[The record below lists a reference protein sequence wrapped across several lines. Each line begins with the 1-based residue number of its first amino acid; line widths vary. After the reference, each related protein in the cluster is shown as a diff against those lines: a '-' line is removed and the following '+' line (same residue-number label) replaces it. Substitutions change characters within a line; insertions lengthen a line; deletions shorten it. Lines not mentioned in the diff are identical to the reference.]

1 MIAAAAQTLPETDR
15 HWAVVARQSLANT
28 DAQLYRHFHPHCA
41 IEYLLALRA
50 RAVDRLIR
58 AAWQRCIP
66 DDAELALL
74 AVGGYGRAELFPHSD
89 IDLRIIA
96 EPSAQHAHEAA
107 LARLFALLWDA
118 GLPVSH
124 AVASI
129 EQSVQAATDLTVYT
143 ALLESRPLCAATST
157 HQALHRALT
166 VVDPWPAHLFFLA
179 RREKQQQRHQRFGD
193 IASNLEPYL
202 KDGPGSLRD
211 LHTLAWVARRTFGT
225 ANVDTLFAR
234 GYLGMDETAALK
246 REWQVLA
253 RLRFGLHHVAGRA
266 QERLGFEQQRA
277 LAQCMGFDDET
288 GNLAVEKMMQGF
300 YRSVTVIRRVS
311 DRMLQRFEEYFDGPS
326 PSQALDSGFSLQC
339 GWLVADDPH
348 WPHDDISQVFALF
361 DCWARTDPRCGEKVR
376 GLHSQTARGLAEMLD
391 IIPSWKQV
399 DLNVRRQFMALL
411 HGPGAVNTLI
421 RMARLGVL
429 ERWLPAF
436 AHISG
441 RMQFDLFHVY
451 TVDQHTL
458 MVLRT
463 LGRFS
468 RGQANEHFTIVQ
480 EVWKRLRQ
488 PELLLLAALFH
499 DIGKGRGG
507 DHAEIGANLAEAF
520 CLAHDLSQAETALV
534 VWLVQQH
541 LMMSITA
548 QKQDITDPQV
558 ICRFAKTVA
567 SRERLDYLYLLTCAD
582 IIGTRPSL
590 WNAWKDRLLA
600 DLYFASRRYLHANVE
615 TPLPQAQ
622 RVLEA
627 RAQIQTQMRQAGHC
641 DSVIDPVLSLLPD
654 EGFVRFRP
662 EQLLWQADAL
672 RDAKPRRPLVRVRPI
687 AVNNDA
693 LEVFVYSPSRDGLF
707 AAIVIS
713 LDRAGYGIQR
723 ARALDGIDDTV
734 FDTFEIIPIH
744 AFATPQIQ
752 TLENVLQQ
760 TLAGDFAHLHP
771 IRHLIPQQL
780 KHFRFAPR
788 IEFVQQALSGATILN
803 LTVPDR
809 PGLLADIAYVLYQH
823 HVRVHDARIAT
834 FGERAE
840 DQFRL
845 TDQQGKV
852 LDHNT
857 QHLLSEALLQIFSL

>member
-1 MIAAAAQTLPETDR
+1 MNSAANALPDNDR
-15 HWAVVARQSLANT
+15 QWAKQARQSLAHT

-41 IEYLLALRA
+41 IECLLALRA
-50 RAVDRLIR
+50 RAVDRLISD
-58 AAWQRCIP
+58 AWQRCIP
-66 DDAELALL
+66 RDAGLALL
-74 AVGGYGRAELFPHSD
+74 AVGGYGRSELFPHSD
-89 IDLRIIA
+89 IDLRILA
-96 EPSAQHAHEAA
+96 DTPAQHAHETA

-124 AVASI
+124 GVASI
-129 EQSVQAATDLTVYT
+129 EQSVQAASDLTVYT
-143 ALLESRPLCAATST
+143 ALLESRPLCSAASAHRTLQ
-157 HQALHRALT
+157 HALA

-193 IASNLEPYL
+193 IVSNLEPYL
-202 KDGPGSLRD
+202 KDGPGGLRD
-211 LHTLAWVARRTFGT
+211 LNTLTWVARRTFGT
-225 ANVDTLFAR
+225 GNVDKLFAQ

-277 LAQCMGFDDET
+277 LAACMGFDDET
-288 GNLAVEKMMQGF
+288 GNLAVEKMMQSF

-311 DRMLQRFEEYFDGPS
+311 DRMLQRFEEHFDGPA
-326 PSQALDSGFSLQC
+326 PSQALDNGFSLQS
-339 GWLVADDPH
+339 GWLVADNPN

-361 DCWARTDPRCGEKVR
+361 DCWARTDPRCGEKIR

-391 IIPSWKQV
+391 IIPSWKHVQAP
-399 DLNVRRQFMALL
+399 VREQFMALL

-436 AHISG
+436 AQISG

-463 LGRFS
+463 LGRFA
-468 RGQANEHFTIVQ
+468 RGQAGEHFTIVQ
-480 EVWKRLRQ
+480 EVWKRLHQ

-507 DHAEIGANLAEAF
+507 DHGEIGAVLAEEF
-520 CLAHDLSQAETALV
+520 CQAHRLSAAETALV

-541 LMMSITA
+541 LVMSMTA

-558 ICRFAKTVA
+558 VCQFAKTVA

-582 IIGTRPSL
+582 IVGTRPSL

-615 TPLPQAQ
+615 APLPQSQ

-627 RAQIQTQMRQAGHC
+627 RAHIQAQLRQAGHP
-641 DSVIDPVLSLLPD
+641 DSVINPVLALLPD

-662 EQLLWQADAL
+662 EQLLWQAHAL
-672 RDAKPRRPLVRVRPI
+672 RRAKRNQPLVCVRPI
-687 AVNNDA
+687 AENSDA

-707 AAIVIS
+707 AAIVIT

-723 ARALDGIDDTV
+723 ARALDGTNHTV
-734 FDTFEIIPIH
+734 FDTFEIIPAH
-744 AFATPQIQ
+744 PFASPRTQALQ
-752 TLENVLQQ
+752 QLLQQ
-760 TLAGDFAHLHP
+760 TLAEDFAHLHP
-771 IRHLIPQQL
+771 VRHLIPQQL

-788 IEFVQQALSGATILN
+788 IEFVQQASSNYTILN

-823 HVRVHDARIAT
+823 HLRVHDARIAT

-845 TDQQGKV
+845 TDQHGQV
-852 LDHNT
+852 VDHAR
-857 QHLLSEALLQIFSL
+857 QHIVSEALLHIFSR

>member
-1 MIAAAAQTLPETDR
+1 MMAAAAQALLESDR
-15 HWAVVARQSLANT
+15 QWAMAARQTLAHT
-28 DAQLYRHFHPHCA
+28 DARLYRHFHQQCA

-50 RAVDRLIR
+50 RAVDRLIDQ
-58 AAWQRCIP
+58 AWQRCIP
-66 DDAELALL
+66 ANAGLALL

-89 IDLRIIA
+89 IDLRVIA
-96 EPSAQHAHEAA
+96 DTHIQQAHETA

-143 ALLESRPLCAATST
+143 ALLESRPLCTATAAYK
-157 HQALHRALT
+157 ALQRALT
-166 VVDPWPAHLFFLA
+166 LVDPWPAHLFFLA

-202 KDGPGSLRD
+202 KDGPGALRD

-225 ANVDTLFAR
+225 SNVKTLFSR
-234 GYLGMDETAALK
+234 DYLGTDEAAALK

-266 QERLGFEQQRA
+266 QERLGFEQQRT
-277 LAQCMGFDDET
+277 LAQCMGFEDES

-300 YRSVTVIRRVS
+300 YRSMTVIRRIS
-311 DRMLQRFEEYFDGPS
+311 DRLLQRFEEHFDGPA
-326 PSQALDSGFSLQC
+326 PSQALDSGFSLQR
-339 GWLVADDPH
+339 GWLRADNPD
-348 WPHDDISQVFALF
+348 WPHDDICQVLSLF

-391 IIPSWKQV
+391 IIPTWSQV
-399 DLNVRRQFMALL
+399 DASVRAQFMALL

-468 RGQANEHFTIVQ
+468 RGQAGEHFTIVQ

-507 DHAEIGANLAEAF
+507 DHAEIGAALAKEF
-520 CLAHDLSQAETALV
+520 CHAHGLSHSETALV

-558 ICRFAKTVA
+558 VCQFAKKVA

-582 IIGTRPSL
+582 IIATRPSL

-600 DLYFASRRYLHANVE
+600 DLYFACRRYLHANVDA
-615 TPLPQAQ
+615 PLPQAQ
-622 RVLEA
+622 RVQDA
-627 RAQIQTQMRQAGHC
+627 RRQIQTHLHQAGYPA
-641 DSVIDPVLSLLPD
+641 SVIDPVLTLLPD
-654 EGFVRFRP
+654 ESFVRFRF

-672 RDAKPRRPLVRVRPI
+672 RHAEHGQPLVRVRPI
-687 AVNNDA
+687 AANSDA
-693 LEVFVYSPSRDGLF
+693 LEIFVYSPSRDGLF

-713 LDRAGYGIQR
+713 LDRAGYGIHR
-723 ARALDGIDDTV
+723 ARALDGANHTV
-734 FDTFEIIPIH
+734 FDTFEVIPVH
-744 AFATPQIQ
+744 PFATPQTQALQ
-752 TLENVLQQ
+752 TLLQQ
-760 TLAGDFAHLHP
+760 TLAGSFAHLRP
-771 IRHLIPQQL
+771 VRHLIPQQL

-788 IEFVQQALSGATILN
+788 IEFVQQALSRPTVLN
-803 LTVPDR
+803 LTAPDR

-823 HVRVHDARIAT
+823 HLQVHDARIAT

-845 TDQQGKV
+845 TDQQGQA
-852 LDHNT
+852 LDHT
-857 QHLLSEALLQIFSL
+857 MQHVLGDALLQIFSQ

>member
-1 MIAAAAQTLPETDR
+1 MMIAAVHALPDSDRQWAQ
-15 HWAVVARQSLANT
+15 HARQALVHT
-28 DAQLYRHFHPHCA
+28 DTQLYRHFHQHCA
-41 IEYLLALRA
+41 VEYLLALRA
-50 RAVDRLIR
+50 RAVDRLIHE
-58 AAWQRCIP
+58 AWRRCIP
-66 DDAELALL
+66 SKAGLALL
-74 AVGGYGRAELFPHSD
+74 AVGGYGRSELFPHSD
-89 IDLRIIA
+89 IDLRVIA
-96 EPSAQHAHEAA
+96 DPSAQQAHEAA

-124 AVASI
+124 SVASI
-129 EQSVQAATDLTVYT
+129 EQSVQAASDLTVYT
-143 ALLESRPLCAATST
+143 ALLESRPLCAAAAT
-157 HQALHRALT
+157 QRALHHALT

-202 KDGPGSLRD
+202 KDGPGGLRD
-211 LHTLAWVARRTFGT
+211 LNTLTWVALRTFGT
-225 ANVDTLFAR
+225 GNVDKLFAR
-234 GYLGMDETAALK
+234 GYLGTDETAALK

-253 RLRFGLHHVAGRA
+253 RLRFGLHQVAGRA
-266 QERLGFEQQRA
+266 QERLGFDHQRA
-277 LAQCMGFDDET
+277 LAQRMGFDDET

-300 YRSVTVIRRVS
+300 YRSVAVIRRVS
-311 DRMLQRFEEYFDGPS
+311 DRMLQRFEEHFDGPA
-326 PSQALDSGFSLQC
+326 PSQALDSGFSLQR
-339 GWLVADDPH
+339 GWLVADDPA
-348 WPHDDISQVFALF
+348 WPHDDIRQVLALF
-361 DCWARTDPRCGEKVR
+361 DCWARTEPRCGGKVR

-391 IIPSWKQV
+391 IIPAWNQV
-399 DLNVRRQFMALL
+399 DTGVRKQFIALL

-436 AHISG
+436 AQISG

-463 LGRFS
+463 LGRFA
-468 RGQANEHFTIVQ
+468 RGQAGEHFTIVQ

-507 DHAEIGANLAEAF
+507 DHAEIGAGLAEEF
-520 CLAHDLSQAETALV
+520 CLAHGLSNAETALV

-541 LMMSITA
+541 LIMSTTA

-558 ICRFAKTVA
+558 VCQFAKKVA

-600 DLYFASRRYLHANVE
+600 DLYFASRRYLHANME
-615 TPLPQAQ
+615 APLPQNQ

-627 RAQIQTQMRQAGHC
+627 RAQIQAQLRQAGHP
-641 DSVIDPVLSLLPD
+641 DSVINPVLALLPD
-654 EGFVRFRP
+654 ESFVRFRP
-662 EQLLWQADAL
+662 EQLLWQAHAL
-672 RDAKPRRPLVRVRPI
+672 RRAKPNHPLVRVRLI
-687 AVNNDA
+687 AVNSDA

-707 AAIVIS
+707 AAIVIT

-723 ARALDGIDDTV
+723 ARALDGANHTV
-734 FDTFEIIPIH
+734 FDTFEIIPVH
-744 AFATPQIQ
+744 PFASPRPQALQ
-752 TLENVLQQ
+752 HVLQK

-771 IRHLIPQQL
+771 ARHLIPQQL

-788 IEFVQQALSGATILN
+788 IEFVQHTSSNYTILN

-823 HVRVHDARIAT
+823 HLRVHDARIAT

-845 TDQQGKV
+845 TDQHGQV
-852 LDHNT
+852 VDHAT
-857 QHLLSEALLQIFSL
+857 QHVVSEVLLQIFSR